1 MRKNWISLTAIALIV
16 LMAFSLS
23 ACGDSETAMEA
34 DIVLGASCQY
44 DVPESSEIANTV
56 FSEVGYSDVIDSN
69 IPEVDVPDS
78 IPATVGLRFALNP
91 DRTAYRVVGYNTVG
105 LPAGAVLSSS
115 VYIPYTYLGLP
126 VIDIAHNAFFGADV
140 TSVALPK
147 TLLRISE
154 GAFETSAIAS
164 INIPASVLYIED
176 GAFARCKSLTS
187 ITVEE
192 GNSRYSVV
200 SKFLVDG
207 NRLIRG
213 FGEAD
218 IDASITEIADY
229 AFSGCEAIE
238 TLTIPATVQVIGE
251 SVFRECPNLK
261 VVTIEAPIDELPTCT
276 FQDCTALNRVDL
288 PESVTAIGHGAYRA
302 SGIISLVIPDTVK
315 SIGSYAFADCGNL
328 EDVDIMEGAIT
339 EIGGAAFENCV
350 SLTTLLIPEG
360 VTRIGGHMCM
370 GCTSL
375 SYVSIPSTI
384 NMIGSAAFYGCTA
397 LESLYVP
404 KSLEYMGTCVAY
416 GASDKF
422 RFKFELGYI
431 PANNKWEGGWNY
443 RYVENGLASNKA
455 SIVIHTFKYDLGVEN
470 PL

>member
-1 MRKNWISLTAIALIV
+1 MRKIWISLTAIALIV

-44 DVPESSEIANTV
+44 DAQENSEIANTV
-56 FSEVGYSDVIDSN
+56 FGEVGYSDAIDSN

-78 IPATVGLRFALNP
+78 TPATVGLRFALNP
-91 DRTAYRVVGYNTVG
+91 ARTAYRVVGYNTVG
-105 LPAGAVLSSS
+105 LPADTVLSES

-126 VIDIAHNAFFGADV
+126 VIDIAPNAFYGAAV

-147 TLLRISE
+147 TLLRISDS
-154 GAFETSAIAS
+154 AFETSTLAS
-164 INIPASVLYIED
+164 IDIPASVLYIED
-176 GAFARCKSLTS
+176 GAFARCQNLTS

-192 GNSRYSVV
+192 GNARYSVI

-213 FGEAD
+213 FGEAE

-229 AFSGCEAIE
+229 AFSGCKAIKNF
-238 TLTIPATVQVIGE
+238 TIPATVEVIGE

-261 VVTIEAPIDELPTCT
+261 TVTINALVDKLPNCT
-276 FQDCTALNRVDL
+276 FQDCQFLYEVVL
-288 PESVTAIGHGAYRA
+288 PESISVIGHGAYRA
-302 SGIISLVIPDTVK
+302 SGIASVVVPDTVK
-315 SIGSYAFADCGNL
+315 SIESYAFADCKSL
-328 EDVDIMEGAIT
+328 VDVEIMEGALT
-339 EIGGAAFENCV
+339 EVGGAAFENCV

-384 NMIGSAAFYGCTA
+384 NMIGSAAFYDCIS
-397 LESLYVP
+397 LETLYVP
-404 KSLEYMGTCVAY
+404 KALEYMGTCVAY

-422 RFKFELGYI
+422 RFQFELGYI
-431 PANNKWEGGWNY
+431 PATSKWTGGWNY
-443 RYVENGLASNKA
+443 RFIENGLASDKA
-455 SIVIHTFKYDLGVEN
+455 SIVIHTFKYDLGVER